1 MSLEVIYGGC
11 KDDKFSRELV
21 VTARGDK
28 LVVRKIFRK
37 FTMSD
42 AYKEKYPEAK
52 EIDYTRNRHK
62 LLEWIGSVDHQRANP
77 KVAPMATLIFEGQR
91 YFYNKISGQWWD
103 LPMLKYWNMRMSDLL
118 RHDDDRTFRMNLE
131 ADRSRNCLLLTLN
144 QRVVDTDLDP
154 CMIRVFKNNEEIFKE
169 HFSFISFNMQR
180 QIEDGTDC
188 FSQVRSVIS
197 LDATEPDDIYC
208 IQFISRTEQYQFH
221 NWHNGK
227 ILTKSL
233 PKFLM
238 FRMKD
243 YEDRLGEQYR
253 FRDEVFG

>member
-52 EIDYTRNRHK
+52 EVDYTRNRYK
-62 LLEWIGSVDHQRANP
+62 LLEWLESFDYQRANP

-103 LPMLKYWNMRMSDLL
+103 LPMLKYWNMRMSDLI

-131 ADRSRNCLLLTLN
+131 EDRSRNCLLLTLN

-154 CMIRVFKNNEEIFKE
+154 CMIRVFKNNEEIYKE
-169 HFSFISFNMQR
+169 HFSFIEFNMQR

-227 ILTKSL
+227 ILTKSI

-253 FRDEVFG
+253 FRAEVFG